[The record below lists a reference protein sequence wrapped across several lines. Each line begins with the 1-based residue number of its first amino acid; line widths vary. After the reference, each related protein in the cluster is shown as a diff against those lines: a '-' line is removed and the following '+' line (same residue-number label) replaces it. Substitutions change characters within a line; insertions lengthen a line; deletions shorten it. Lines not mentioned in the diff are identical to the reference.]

1 MDDRNG
7 WGRNRPEPTGPTLD
21 PSESFVEQANVTD
34 AVDDQPLGEQFE
46 RSWPECW
53 ERAAD
58 LLTWNESYDTV
69 LEDENAPFYEWF
81 TGGELNAA
89 YNCVDRHLEA
99 GRKNHAAIRWEGKQG
114 ERETYTYQDLAVAVN
129 EFAAALRDLGV
140 EEDDVVTIY
149 LPMIPELPIAMLACA
164 RIGAPHSVVFAGL
177 SADALATRLDA
188 ADSEFLVT
196 CDGYYRRGDAFNQKS
211 KADNARL
218 SVDQNVETV
227 VVDRLGDELPHVLG
241 DGESDYHELRE
252 AFAGA
257 SVEPV
262 SRDAEDMLFLM
273 YTSGTTGD
281 PKGVV
286 HSTGGYLAQVTW
298 TARSVLDIQPE
309 DTYWC
314 AADIGWITGHSYIVY
329 GPLALGTT
337 TVMYEGTPDY
347 PDRDR
352 LWEIIDRNAVDIFY
366 TAPTAIRAFMKW
378 GEEYPQRHDLSSLR
392 LLGTVGEP
400 ISPGP
405 WRWYHEHIGNG
416 ECPIVDT
423 WWQTETGAI
432 LISTLPG
439 VDKMKPGAAG
449 PPLPGID
456 VTVVDEDGD
465 AVDPGQTGYL
475 TIPRPW
481 PAMARTLYDGDDQ
494 FRDEYWDR
502 FSDIDTE
509 ADDTTDADANTDADA
524 TDGVWRYF
532 SGDTAAVDEDGYIT
546 MLGRVDDVINVAS
559 TRLSTM
565 EIEGAIADVDG
576 VAEAAVVGRS
586 SSHGNTEIYA
596 YVSAAG
602 DHTAD
607 DTLRESILERVE
619 TAIGPIARPEAVV
632 FTPEL
637 PKTRSGKIMRRLL
650 EDIANGE
657 ELGDTSALRNP
668 EIVGEI
674 QSEREQP

>member
-7 WGRNRPEPTGPTLD
+7 WDRDATAPTGSTHSP
-21 PSESFVEQANVTD
+21 PASFVEQANVAEQDIHETFD
-34 AVDDQPLGEQFE
+34 AN
-46 RSWPECW
+46 WPDCW
-53 ERAAD
+53 TRAAD
-58 LLTWNESYDTV
+58 LLSWEEPYDTV
-69 LEDENAPFYEWF
+69 LEDADAPFYRWF
-81 TGGELNAA
+81 ADGRLNAS
-89 YNCVDRHLEA
+89 YNCLDRHLEA

-114 ERETYTYQDLAVAVN
+114 ERRTYTYRDLYVEVN

-177 SADALATRLDA
+177 SADALATRMDA
-188 ADSEFLVT
+188 ADSEYLVT

-211 KADNARL
+211 KADNARIGL
-218 SVDQNVETV
+218 EQDVRTV
-227 VVDRLGDELPHVLG
+227 VVDRLGDDLPHVLG
-241 DGESDYHELRE
+241 DGEWDYHELRE
-252 AFAGA
+252 EFA
-257 SVEPV
+257 SETVEPV

-273 YTSGTTGD
+273 YTSGTTGE

-286 HSTGGYLAQVTW
+286 HSTGGYLAHVAW
-298 TARSVLDIQPE
+298 TSHAVLDVKPE

-352 LWEIIDRNAVDIFY
+352 LWEIVDRNAVDVFY

-378 GEEYPQRHDLSSLR
+378 GAEYPERHDLSSLR

-400 ISPGP
+400 ISPRP
-405 WRWYHEHIGNG
+405 WNWYREHVGG
-416 ECPIVDT
+416 GDCPVVDT
-423 WWQTETGAI
+423 WWQTETGAVT
-432 LISTLPG
+432 ISTLPG
-439 VDKMKPGAAG
+439 VDDMKPGSAG

-456 VTVVDEDGD
+456 ARIVDAGGE
-465 AVDPGQTGYL
+465 AIDPGESGYL
-475 TIPRPW
+475 TITQPW
-481 PAMARTLYDGDDQ
+481 PGMARTLYDNDER
-494 FRDEYWDR
+494 FVAEYWQR
-502 FSDIDTE
+502 FSDPE
-509 ADDTTDADANTDADA
+509 A
-524 TDGVWRYF
+524 GEWRYF
-532 SGDTAAVDEDGYIT
+532 SGDTARVDEDGYIT
-546 MLGRVDDVINVAS
+546 VLGRVDDVISVS
-559 TRLSTM
+559 GHRLGTM

-586 SSHGNTEIYA
+586 SGTGDTEIYA
-596 YVSAAG
+596 YVSTESGREPDGAIRRAI
-602 DHTAD
+602 
-607 DTLRESILERVE
+607 LESIEC
-619 TAIGPIARPEAVV
+619 AIGAIARPSEVV

-650 EDIANGE
+650 EDVANGE

-674 QSEREQP
+674 QAEIDEDGERIQ